1 MSTARNTTARKVATN
16 MVIADIK
23 PLVTS
28 TTSFNEGDFLILDQ
42 TNHKVAVVANET
54 DGALLMGVASCTVV
68 NGILKSALSTD
79 SDSSAAT
86 PSIPGP
92 TFGDEYLVTLKSGDT
107 AHPGDDL
114 YLDPGTGNDGVTIT
128 AGTKKIGVWCGKNL
142 TGDGTVRG
150 LAKIGARATG
160 DTLKF

>member
-1 MSTARNTTARKVATN
+1 MAGKNTTARKVATN

-23 PLVTS
+23 NLIQS

-42 TNHKVAVVANET
+42 TNHRVTKPVGET
-54 DGALLMGVASCTVV
+54 DGANLMGVASVTVV
-68 NGILKSALSTD
+68 NGKMASAISTD
-79 SDSSAAT
+79 VDSSVAT

-92 TFGDEYLVTLKSGDT
+92 TFGDEYNVTLKSGDT

-114 YLDPGTGNDGVTIT
+114 YLDPGTGTNGVTVT
-128 AGTKKIGVWCGKNL
+128 AGTKKIGCWADAQL
-142 TGDGTVRG
+142 TGDGTKTG